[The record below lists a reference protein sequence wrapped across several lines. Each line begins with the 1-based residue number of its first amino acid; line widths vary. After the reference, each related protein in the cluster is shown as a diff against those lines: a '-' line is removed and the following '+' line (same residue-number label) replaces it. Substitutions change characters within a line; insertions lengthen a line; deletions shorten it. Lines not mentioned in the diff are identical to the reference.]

1 MNEPSPP
8 ERDAP
13 LVDWSSREIEPGSFR
28 DRNGRVFYRDNAVLR
43 GLSQEALENWEL
55 LSSKEFFHRLLADRK
70 VVGTERVGRDSIANL
85 PELQGWA
92 AYLRHE
98 TIPFV
103 SYPYEWSFGMLKDA
117 ALLHLELLTA
127 ALEEAMILKDAS
139 GFNVH
144 WRGTKPVFIDIPS
157 FQSLPPGEPW
167 IGYRQFCQM
176 FLYPLFLQSYKNVP
190 FHPWLRGRIDGIDAE
205 DLNRLMSLRDYLR
218 RGVFTHVYL
227 QAKMQVD
234 YSNTRKDVKTELRN
248 AGFSKQLI
256 ESNVRNLSNLVQDLR
271 WRQSRSGWSHYH
283 DENSYAAAERNQ
295 KQDFVRRVVR
305 IRRWKLVWDLGSNTG
320 VFSRI
325 ASENSELVIA
335 MDADHLAIERL
346 YQALKVEGNTNIH
359 PLVNDIADPS
369 PGVGWRL
376 LERKSLIERGKP
388 DLTLCLALIHHL
400 VIGASIPLKEVIDWL
415 GDLGTDLVIEFVT
428 KEDPMVKKLLLNKV
442 DDYSD
447 YELPKFEH
455 WLSNAFTIERRET
468 LTSNSRILY
477 HASKKSS

>member
-1 MNEPSPP
+1 MLHLFILFNLAIAQPLFDLLARSAPFFVAERSQPLDIILLVLLLTILSGLFPSEERLPTVQDYPNNLFTLLGQSYEMRVYESLTRLCPTNICSITEPTP
-8 ERDAP
+8 
-13 LVDWSSREIEPGSFR
+13 V
-28 DRNGRVFYRDNAVLR
+28 
-43 GLSQEALENWEL
+43 
-55 LSSKEFFHRLLADRK
+55 LADRMMSMLADAG
-70 VVGTERVGRDSIANL
+70 VV
-85 PELQGWA
+85 
-92 AYLRHE
+92 YLH
-98 TIPFV
+98 I
-103 SYPYEWSFGMLKDA
+103 
-117 ALLHLELLTA
+117 
-127 ALEEAMILKDAS
+127 I
-139 GFNVH
+139 
-144 WRGTKPVFIDIPS
+144 
-157 FQSLPPGEPW
+157 LPPGEPW

-190 FHPWLRGRIDGIDAE
+190 FHPWLRGRIDRIDAE

-218 RGVFTHVYL
+218 RGVFAHVYL

-256 ESNVRNLSNLVQDLR
+256 ESNVRNLSNLVQHLR

-305 IRRWKLVWDLGSNTG
+305 FRRWKLVWDLGSNTG

-477 HASKKSS
+477 HASNKSG